1 MRDAPLKRLNHGG
14 ERELGDGDQGHQCS
28 FLELADP
35 KIGNFA
41 AWRCQLP
48 VVLRQNSV
56 WLKRIDFRG
65 CITTHLLP

>member
-35 KIGNFA
+35 EIGNFA
-41 AWRCQLP
+41 A
-48 VVLRQNSV
+48 
-56 WLKRIDFRG
+56 
-65 CITTHLLP
+65 